1 VIRRLYPCLLA
12 VPLLVSCDKPRDAG
26 GTGETTGKP
35 KPQVTRTT
43 RPPRGDS
50 PDAPEN
56 LRASLKSA
64 CEIESPEEREQA
76 VAEVAWSALELDPE
90 LAREAFQQLTPDSV
104 EKIRLVQHFAMRL
117 AEENPDEALK
127 WADAL
132 GSEKEIAAARCQIAL
147 VISNDDPQRAANLL
161 SESGIEGR
169 AFDVVAVQVLQR
181 WAAKTPP
188 DAAAWVVM
196 FPPGKSREAG
206 IKSVVSQWAEQ
217 DARAAFSWM
226 GKLEDRAL
234 REESAQAVAEILAE
248 RPEDVR
254 NAWLQHADPETR
266 GAIGRKTKEAGLDDP
281 PP

>member
-1 VIRRLYPCLLA
+1 M
-12 VPLLVSCDKPRDAG
+12 LVACDKPVDAVAPD
-26 GTGETTGKP
+26 ETTGKP
-35 KPQVTRTT
+35 KPQVTRAA

-50 PDAPEN
+50 QGAPEN
-56 LRASLKSA
+56 LRSSLKSA
-64 CEIESPEEREQA
+64 LEIEAPEERETA
-76 VAEVAWSALELDPE
+76 VAEVAWNAIELDPE
-90 LAREAFQQLTPDSV
+90 LAREAFQQLTSDSA
-104 EKIRLVQHFAMRL
+104 EKIRLIQHYAMRL

-132 GSEKEIAAARCQIAL
+132 GSGREIAAARCQVAL

-161 SESGIEGR
+161 SESGVEGR

-206 IKSVVSQWAEQ
+206 IKAVVSQWAEQ

-226 GKLEDRAL
+226 GKLEDQAL
-234 REESAQAVAEILAE
+234 REEGAMAMAEILAE
-248 RPEDVR
+248 QPEDVR
-254 NAWLQHADPETR
+254 NAWLRHADPETR
-266 GAIGRKTKEAGLDDP
+266 GAIRRKTKEAGLGDP
-281 PP
+281 PLSE